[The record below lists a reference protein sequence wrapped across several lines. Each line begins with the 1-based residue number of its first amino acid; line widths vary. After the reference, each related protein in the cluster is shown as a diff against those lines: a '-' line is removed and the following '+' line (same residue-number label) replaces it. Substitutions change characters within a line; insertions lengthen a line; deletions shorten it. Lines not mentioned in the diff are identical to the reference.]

1 MESGQKPKEIKV
13 EFTCEVK
20 DLPPTKRE
28 QRRDKRAKK
37 VSSFCGRVSLVFL
50 VLGLYF
56 IFTTTNWGGGRIM
69 LAAIIMTLSFLFF
82 VASSMASSYKK
93 FKIVKDYLSGE
104 SSTDDF
110 NYI

>member
-1 MESGQKPKEIKV
+1 MAVYHS
-13 EFTCEVK
+13 C
-20 DLPPTKRE
+20 
-28 QRRDKRAKK
+28 
-37 VSSFCGRVSLVFL
+37 SSFWAYILFSQPPIG
-50 VLGLYF
+50 
-56 IFTTTNWGGGRIM
+56 GGGRIM
-69 LAAIIMTLSFLFF
+69 LAAIIMALSFLFF

>member
-1 MESGQKPKEIKV
+1 MESGQKPKDIKV

-50 VLGLYF
+50 VLGLY
-56 IFTTTNWGGGRIM
+56 WGGGRIM
-69 LAAIIMTLSFLFF
+69 LAAIIMALSFLFF

>member
-1 MESGQKPKEIKV
+1 
-13 EFTCEVK
+13 
-20 DLPPTKRE
+20 
-28 QRRDKRAKK
+28 
-37 VSSFCGRVSLVFL
+37 
-50 VLGLYF
+50 
-56 IFTTTNWGGGRIM
+56 M
-69 LAAIIMTLSFLFF
+69 LAAIIMALSFLFF